1 VGSFT
6 PSSATKPKK
15 EKNAPAG
22 WAPENVVKVQSGI
35 AWSSFV
41 FSVLQSV
48 CTFFAALDGLR
59 LLIGAGALAAAT
71 QAGTRWD
78 HFHKDWIRIPM
89 VGFALAG
96 ALLNL
101 LVLWQIRRLR
111 NRPAAQWRQ
120 QPVPAS
126 KRRME
131 RVQLVLSWI
140 TLVLIAV
147 EEITH
152 FRTFHRF

>member
-1 VGSFT
+1 MPLERT
-6 PSSATKPKK
+6 A
-15 EKNAPAG
+15 
-22 WAPENVVKVQSGI
+22 KVQSGI

-59 LLIGAGALAAAT
+59 LLIGAGALAAAA
-71 QAGTRWD
+71 QAGARWD

-89 VGFALAG
+89 VAFALAG

-101 LVLWQIRRLR
+101 AVLWQIRRLR

-152 FRTFHRF
+152 VRTFHGF

>member
-1 VGSFT
+1 MPLERG
-6 PSSATKPKK
+6 AKL
-15 EKNAPAG
+15 
-22 WAPENVVKVQSGI
+22 QSGI
-35 AWSSFV
+35 AWSSFA

-71 QAGTRWD
+71 QAGVRWD
-78 HFHKDWIRIPM
+78 YFHQNWIRIPM

-101 LVLWQIRRLR
+101 VILWQVRRLR
-111 NRPAAQWRQ
+111 NHPAAQWRRK
-120 QPVPAS
+120 PVPAS
-126 KRRME
+126 KLRME

-152 FRTFHRF
+152 LRTFHRF